1 MSARWTICVVGFMG
15 VLLCG
20 ALLATAAAPSVGQ
33 NRSPLPGSRGTI
45 EISKLVGMTVLDP
58 QGQKLGRIKDVL
70 LDSRTGQTT
79 FVVLDAEAFGAGHP
93 MTYSAA
99 RPIQNPS
106 IPAPSLPPSAVA
118 APSPAPSV
126 MPPPCVRSA
135 DSGLTKDL
143 EDFYNE

>member
-1 MSARWTICVVGFMG
+1 MNARWTICVAGFMG
-15 VLLCG
+15 VLLFG
-20 ALLATAAAPSVGQ
+20 VLLANAAAPGIGQ
-33 NRSPLPGSRGTI
+33 DRSPMLGSTGTI

-58 QGQKLGRIKDVL
+58 QGQKLGWIKDVL
-70 LDSRTGQTT
+70 LDSRTGQATI
-79 FVVLDAEAFGAGHP
+79 VVLDAGTLGSGHP

-106 IPAPSLPPSAVA
+106 MPAPSLPPSVVA

-126 MPPPCVRSA
+126 VAPPCVRSA
-135 DSGLTKDL
+135 DSGLPKDL